1 MSPNRDAMTP
11 PINAK
16 VSRRYKGRRYKG
28 MHLDVTICEAYAR
41 DDYTE
46 GYMMKRARTGKNKSV
61 TSKAAAR
68 SMSTAV
74 AKRAS
79 IFRNGANQAV
89 RLPQELRFPADVK
102 EVRIRKQG
110 DGLFITP
117 VKPNW
122 ASFFGLQADAADDF
136 LENRHDSPP
145 QSRDPL

>member
-1 MSPNRDAMTP
+1 
-11 PINAK
+11 
-16 VSRRYKGRRYKG
+16 
-28 MHLDVTICEAYAR
+28 
-41 DDYTE
+41 
-46 GYMMKRARTGKNKSV
+46 MKRARTGKAKSV
-61 TSKAAAR
+61 TSKTKTTAR
-68 SMSTAV
+68 SLSSAV

-102 EVRIRKQG
+102 EVQIRKQG

-122 ASFFGLQADAADDF
+122 SSFFALQVDVPDDF
-136 LENRHDSPP
+136 LESRNDSPP